1 MTVRIHEQKKLKE
14 SAIELF
20 SHYTDIE
27 ILKSELESLGFLER
41 VEKPTLVV
49 MENPDL
55 ELYVQ
60 IELIPENNVKGYD
73 ILTFEEIEEALR

>member
-1 MTVRIHEQKKLKE
+1 MTVRIHEQKKIKE

-20 SHYTDIE
+20 SRYSDIK

-55 ELYVQ
+55 ELYIQ
-60 IELIPENNVKGYD
+60 IELIPENKIKGYD